1 MSRKENR
8 VIENQVLLDNMRK
21 IQKASG
27 LRQGA
32 FFKTYLKDLPG
43 APVANTDAAA
53 DVALSEIMNGSR
65 PVPVSFLPVYARLGH
80 VSVDRLLTGQDW
92 RPEDRPATYG
102 DVLRLLSDLLSKKAA
117 SIQEGGAGI
126 SLQDPAL
133 VSMLAALADM
143 DRLQRDGY
151 GNYEDALEGL
161 RRRTE
166 MQTPLYD
173 FSEDAAA
180 AAYRIYAQ
188 ETQVGQECNRDK
200 LLALIRLTDTR
211 SWPVYNRKGKK
222 VSK

>member
-80 VSVDRLLTGQDW
+80 ISIDRLLTGQDW
-92 RPEDRPATYG
+92 RPDPRAVTYG
-102 DVLRLLSDLLSKKAA
+102 DALRVLSALLLRKAA
-117 SIQEGGAGI
+117 TLQQDGKGI
-126 SLQDPAL
+126 SAQDPVLINMLCGLENVERLRPDISPGDVEAIVQGRL
-133 VSMLAALADM
+133 VAA
-143 DRLQRDGY
+143 
-151 GNYEDALEGL
+151 
-161 RRRTE
+161 E
-166 MQTPLYD
+166 MQEPVFDATNRK
-173 FSEDAAA
+173 AAA
-180 AAYRIYAQ
+180 ARKISAALL
-188 ETQVGQECNRDK
+188 ENEAEGFDK
-200 LLALIRLTDTR
+200 MLNLIRL
-211 SWPVYNRKGKK
+211 

>member
-32 FFKTYLKDLPG
+32 FFKEYLKDLPG

-80 VSVDRLLTGQDW
+80 ISIDRLLTGQDW
-92 RPEDRPATYG
+92 RPDPRAVTYG
-102 DVLRLLSDLLSKKAA
+102 DALRVLSALLLRKAA
-117 SIQEGGAGI
+117 TLQQDGKGI
-126 SLQDPAL
+126 SAQDPVLINMLCGLENVERLRPDISPGDVEAIVQGRL
-133 VSMLAALADM
+133 VAA
-143 DRLQRDGY
+143 
-151 GNYEDALEGL
+151 
-161 RRRTE
+161 E
-166 MQTPLYD
+166 MQEPVFDATNRK
-173 FSEDAAA
+173 AAA
-180 AAYRIYAQ
+180 ARKISAALL
-188 ETQVGQECNRDK
+188 ENEAEGFDK
-200 LLALIRLTDTR
+200 MLNLIRL
-211 SWPVYNRKGKK
+211 

>member
-32 FFKTYLKDLPG
+32 FFKEYLKDLPG

-80 VSVDRLLTGQDW
+80 ISIDRLLTGQDW
-92 RPEDRPATYG
+92 RPDPRAVTYG
-102 DVLRLLSDLLSKKAA
+102 DALRVLSALLLRKAA
-117 SIQEGGAGI
+117 TLQQDGRGI
-126 SLQDPAL
+126 SAQDPVLINMLCGLENVERLRPDISPGDVEAIVQGRL
-133 VSMLAALADM
+133 VAA
-143 DRLQRDGY
+143 
-151 GNYEDALEGL
+151 
-161 RRRTE
+161 E
-166 MQTPLYD
+166 MQEPVFDATNRK
-173 FSEDAAA
+173 AAA
-180 AAYRIYAQ
+180 ARKISAALL
-188 ETQVGQECNRDK
+188 ENEAEGFDK
-200 LLALIRLTDTR
+200 MLNLIRL
-211 SWPVYNRKGKK
+211 

>member
-32 FFKTYLKDLPG
+32 FFKEYLKDLPG

-80 VSVDRLLTGQDW
+80 ISIDRLLTGQDW
-92 RPEDRPATYG
+92 RPDPRAVTYG
-102 DVLRLLSDLLSKKAA
+102 DALRVLSALLLRKAA
-117 SIQEGGAGI
+117 TLQQDGKGI
-126 SLQDPAL
+126 SAQDPVL
-133 VSMLAALADM
+133 VNMLCGLENVERLRPDISPGDVEAIVQGRLVAA
-143 DRLQRDGY
+143 
-151 GNYEDALEGL
+151 
-161 RRRTE
+161 E
-166 MQTPLYD
+166 MQEPVFDATNRK
-173 FSEDAAA
+173 AAA
-180 AAYRIYAQ
+180 ARKISAALL
-188 ETQVGQECNRDK
+188 ENEAEGFDK
-200 LLALIRLTDTR
+200 MLNLIRL
-211 SWPVYNRKGKK
+211 

>member
-80 VSVDRLLTGQDW
+80 VSIDRLLTGQDW
-92 RPEDRPATYG
+92 RPDPRAVTYG
-102 DVLRLLSDLLSKKAA
+102 DALRVLSALLLRKAA
-117 SIQEGGAGI
+117 TLQQDGKGI
-126 SLQDPAL
+126 SAQDPVL
-133 VSMLAALADM
+133 VNMLCGLENVERLRPDISPGDVEAIVQGRLVAA
-143 DRLQRDGY
+143 
-151 GNYEDALEGL
+151 
-161 RRRTE
+161 E
-166 MQTPLYD
+166 MQEPVFDATNRK
-173 FSEDAAA
+173 AAA
-180 AAYRIYAQ
+180 ARKISAALL
-188 ETQVGQECNRDK
+188 ENEAEGFDK
-200 LLALIRLTDTR
+200 MLNLIRL
-211 SWPVYNRKGKK
+211 

>member
-21 IQKASG
+21 IQKASR

-32 FFKTYLKDLPG
+32 FFKEYLKDLPG

-80 VSVDRLLTGQDW
+80 VSVDQLLTGQDW

-133 VSMLAALADM
+133 VSMLAALADL
-143 DRLQRDGY
+143 DRLQRDGFLPAV
-151 GNYEDALEGL
+151 GVEATLAGL
-161 RRRTE
+161 QQRE
-166 MQTPLYD
+166 ELQTPLFD
-173 FSEDAAA
+173 GSSASAASLRKITA
-180 AAYRIYAQ
+180 EAVQ
-188 ETQVGQECNRDK
+188 ENEENALDK
-200 LLALIRLTDTR
+200 MLRLIRCTAPR
-211 SWPVYNRKGKK
+211 K

>member
-80 VSVDRLLTGQDW
+80 ISIDRLLTGQDW
-92 RPEDRPATYG
+92 RPDPRAVTYG
-102 DVLRLLSDLLSKKAA
+102 DALRVLSALLLRKAA
-117 SIQEGGAGI
+117 TLQQDGKGI
-126 SLQDPAL
+126 SAQDPVLINMLCGLENVKRLRPDISPGDVEAIVQGRL
-133 VSMLAALADM
+133 VAA
-143 DRLQRDGY
+143 
-151 GNYEDALEGL
+151 
-161 RRRTE
+161 E
-166 MQTPLYD
+166 MQEPVFDATNRK
-173 FSEDAAA
+173 AAA
-180 AAYRIYAQ
+180 ARKISAALL
-188 ETQVGQECNRDK
+188 ENEAEGFDK
-200 LLALIRLTDTR
+200 MLNLIRL
-211 SWPVYNRKGKK
+211 

>member
-80 VSVDRLLTGQDW
+80 ISIDRLLTGQDW
-92 RPEDRPATYG
+92 RPDPRAVTYG
-102 DVLRLLSDLLSKKAA
+102 DALRVLSALLLRKAA
-117 SIQEGGAGI
+117 TLQQDGKGI
-126 SLQDPAL
+126 SAQDPVLINMLCGLENVERLRPDISPGGVEAIVQGRL
-133 VSMLAALADM
+133 VAA
-143 DRLQRDGY
+143 
-151 GNYEDALEGL
+151 
-161 RRRTE
+161 E
-166 MQTPLYD
+166 MQEPVFDATNRK
-173 FSEDAAA
+173 AAA
-180 AAYRIYAQ
+180 ARKISAALL
-188 ETQVGQECNRDK
+188 ENEAEGFDK
-200 LLALIRLTDTR
+200 MLNLIRL
-211 SWPVYNRKGKK
+211 

>member
-32 FFKTYLKDLPG
+32 FFKEYLRDLPG

-80 VSVDRLLTGQDW
+80 ISIDRLLTGQDW
-92 RPEDRPATYG
+92 RPDPRAVTYG
-102 DVLRLLSDLLSKKAA
+102 DALRVLSALLLRKAA
-117 SIQEGGAGI
+117 TLQQDGKGI
-126 SLQDPAL
+126 SAQDPVLINMLCGLENVERLRPDISPGDVEAIVQGRL
-133 VSMLAALADM
+133 VAA
-143 DRLQRDGY
+143 
-151 GNYEDALEGL
+151 
-161 RRRTE
+161 E
-166 MQTPLYD
+166 MQEPVFDATNRK
-173 FSEDAAA
+173 AAA
-180 AAYRIYAQ
+180 ARKISAALL
-188 ETQVGQECNRDK
+188 ENEAEGFDK
-200 LLALIRLTDTR
+200 MLNLIRL
-211 SWPVYNRKGKK
+211 